1 MVEDSL
7 LNLADWLAGKEELL
21 SDTSSDQ
28 AVPPEEVE
36 ELALQYLLSRSPPGS
51 LENVSATG
59 ETGLT
64 GLTFLT
70 VILEEQGVT
79 REELALMTA
88 EQKRTSVNH
97 LLAST
102 HGIYLSELESMTTFQ
117 VASLT
122 CHLPRINS
130 VDVLTDVARLSED
143 NEFCWAGSECSN
155 TFSALFQSNLVQ
167 VSPVSG
173 ATVMTDH
180 VPCRLVATCRP
191 ATMCSGSASATSPG
205 TESPCPPR
213 SLWQVNTHSLS
224 SSWTAASKEKFSTN
238 TTALT

>member
-7 LNLADWLAGKEELL
+7 LHLPDWLSGKEGQELL
-21 SDTSSDQ
+21 SNTSSTEG
-28 AVPPEEVE
+28 VREV
-36 ELALQYLLSRSPPGS
+36 ALNYLLQRSPPGS
-51 LENVSATG
+51 LANVSATG

-64 GLTFLT
+64 GLTYLT
-70 VILEEQGVT
+70 VVLEEQGAT
-79 REELALMTA
+79 REELALMTV
-88 EQKRTSVNH
+88 EQKRTTVNH

-143 NEFCWAGSECSN
+143 NEFCLAGSECSN
-155 TFSALFQSNLVQ
+155 TFSAFFKSNLVE
-167 VSPVSG
+167 VSPVSP
-173 ATVMTDH
+173 ASVMTNN

-191 ATMCSGSASATSPG
+191 ATMCSGSVSATSQG
-205 TESPCPPR
+205 RESLCPPR
-213 SLWQVNTHSLS
+213 SLWLVNTHSLS
-224 SSWTAASKEKFSTN
+224 SSWTAASKEKSSTN
-238 TTALT
+238 TRALT

>member
-64 GLTFLT
+64 GITFLT
-70 VILEEQGVT
+70 VILEEQGAT
-79 REELALMTA
+79 REELALMTV
-88 EQKRTSVNH
+88 EQKRSSVNH

-102 HGIYLSELESMTTFQ
+102 HGIYLSELESLTTFQ
-117 VASLT
+117 VVSLT
-122 CHLPRINS
+122 CQLPRINM
-130 VDVLTDVARLSED
+130 VDVWSDVAKLSED
-143 NEFCWAGSECSN
+143 NEFWGSN
-155 TFSALFQSNLVQ
+155 TFSALFQSNLVE

-173 ATVMTDH
+173 EG
-180 VPCRLVATCRP
+180 
-191 ATMCSGSASATSPG
+191 GS
-205 TESPCPPR
+205 
-213 SLWQVNTHSLS
+213 VV
-224 SSWTAASKEKFSTN
+224 
-238 TTALT
+238 